1 MTDIQNQFKSKNAL
15 EKFIIIVGVICTILS
30 IFGPNPFLCIPAF
43 ITLYSIVHFL
53 YRSRYYTAL
62 LFAFIYQWVQ
72 VSVKVLYGTLT
83 FTSLQSLTVYPE
95 KITTAYLLSCTGL
108 ILITF
113 SIGMVLKK
121 QRFNDSMIRTLVLRC
136 NFRNILIAYFL
147 IGLISGFL
155 PRGLAEFAVQLAAF
169 KWALFY
175 LLFLLCYEQKRNKW
189 ILVALT
195 LFEFILGFA
204 SFFAS
209 WKDVIFYVI
218 ICYLTV
224 KKIDKKQII
233 TGAIAGCIVV
243 FFALVWTGVK
253 TQYRE
258 YIAQGGKQVM
268 AVSKSEAYMELLSL
282 ISEFQ
287 LNDEVVKAFLDR
299 ISYIDYFSACLDYVP
314 SKQPHEY
321 GKLTADAATHIVTPR
336 ILFPDKEMINESK
349 HLTKYTG
356 RWFSDLSMG
365 VSFSLGYFG
374 DFYVD
379 FGAVG
384 MMFALLLLGWIIG
397 VGFRNLCRN
406 APNQLIAIMLLQ
418 VSFMLLYKFE
428 ISLLK
433 LVGTFTVFWLLY
445 RFLDM
450 AFFPQFTS
458 WILNK
463 NAHTRIPQKTQGR

>member
-15 EKFIIIVGVICTILS
+15 EKFIIRVGVICTILS

-268 AVSKSEAYMELLSL
+268 AVSKSEAYMELLTL

-406 APNQLIAIMLLQ
+406 APNQLIAVMLLQ
-418 VSFMLLYKFE
+418 VSFMLLFKFE

-463 NAHTRIPQKTQGR
+463 NAHTRIPQKTKGR

>member
-1 MTDIQNQFKSKNAL
+1 MTSIQNQFGSKKKL
-15 EKFIIIVGVICTILS
+15 EKFIVIVGVICSILS
-30 IFGPNPFLCIPAF
+30 IFGPNPFLCVPAF

-53 YRSRYYTAL
+53 FLSRYYTAFL
-62 LFAFIYQWVQ
+62 LAFLYEWVQ
-72 VSVKVLYGTLT
+72 VSVKVIYGTLT
-83 FTSLQSLTVYPE
+83 FTTLQSLTVYPE
-95 KITTAYLLSCTGL
+95 KIITAYLLSCAGL

-113 SIGMVLKK
+113 SLGLVFKK
-121 QRFNDSMIRTLVLRC
+121 QWFNDSVIRILVLRC

-147 IGLISGFL
+147 IGFLSGFL

-189 ILVALT
+189 ILAAII
-195 LFEFILGFA
+195 LFEVVIGFA
-204 SFFAS
+204 SYFAS

-218 ICYLTV
+218 IGYLTV
-224 KKIDKKQII
+224 KKIGKKQII
-233 TGAIAGCIVV
+233 TGTIAGCIVL

-253 TQYRE
+253 AQYRE

-268 AVSKSEAYMELLSL
+268 AVSKSEAYMELLTL

-406 APNQLIAIMLLQ
+406 APNQLIAVMLLQ
-418 VSFMLLYKFE
+418 VSFMLLFRFE